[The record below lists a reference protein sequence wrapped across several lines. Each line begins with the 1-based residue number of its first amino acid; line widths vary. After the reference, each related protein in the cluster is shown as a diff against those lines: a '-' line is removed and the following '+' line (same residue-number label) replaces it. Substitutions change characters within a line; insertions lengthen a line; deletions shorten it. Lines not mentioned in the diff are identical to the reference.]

1 MAGRRSVECQHAAGA
16 AAAAG
21 RWAAAKTVCALA
33 LVVAALL
40 AMAGCATRITHRPS
54 ADQDTGRLGKALT
67 FQRKSLTP
75 TDGGRLARVED
86 LLPGDILLSA
96 DPGIASAGIRLLTTS
111 PVSHAALYVG
121 DGEVAEALGGGVRL
135 RTMAKV
141 MEDESVVAV
150 FRHPALDDELASR
163 VSAFAREQVG
173 KPYDFV
179 GVMMHAPFALQ
190 RRVCELPG
198 MPTVLREA
206 CLSMLA
212 TFQLIHGG
220 DDRFFCSQF
229 VLEAYRMAGLPLT
242 RARPHWV
249 SPEDIM
255 HMRAGD
261 VSSLPVE
268 QPLVYV
274 GHLKFTTLA
283 LDLPGLKLP
292 LPGLPRTPG
301 TASQ

>member
-1 MAGRRSVECQHAAGA
+1 MAAVSIVGA
-16 AAAAG
+16 
-21 RWAAAKTVCALA
+21 RALA
-33 LVVAALL
+33 LVALL
-40 AMAGCATRITHRPS
+40 ALAGCATRIAEQHP
-54 ADQDTGRLGKALT
+54 ADAEARGAGKALT

-75 TDGGRLARVED
+75 TDGGRLVGVED
-86 LLPGDILLSA
+86 LSPGDILLSA
-96 DPGIASAGIRLLTTS
+96 DAGIASAGIRLLTTS
-111 PVSHAALYVG
+111 PVSHAAVYVG
-121 DGEVAEALGGGVRL
+121 AAEVAEALGGGVRL

-141 MEDESVVAV
+141 MEEESVVAV
-150 FRHPALDDELASR
+150 FRHPALDDERAYRL
-163 VSAFAREQVG
+163 SAFAREQVG
-173 KPYDFV
+173 KPYDYV

-198 MPTVLREA
+198 MPTLLREA

-249 SPEDIM
+249 SPEDIL

-268 QPLVYV
+268 QPLMYV
-274 GHLKFTTLA
+274 GHLKFTSLA
-283 LDLPGLKLP
+283 LDLPAVRVP
-292 LPGLPRTPG
+292 LPRLPTTPG

>member
-1 MAGRRSVECQHAAGA
+1 MAAMNICCTR
-16 AAAAG
+16 
-21 RWAAAKTVCALA
+21 TLA
-33 LVVAALL
+33 VAALL
-40 AMAGCATRITHRPS
+40 VLAGCATQIVDRRP
-54 ADQDTGRLGKALT
+54 AEFEGATTGKTLN

-96 DPGIASAGIRLLTTS
+96 DAGVASAGIRLLTVS

-135 RTMAKV
+135 RSMARV
-141 MEDESVVAV
+141 MEEETVVAV
-150 FRHPALDDELASR
+150 FRHPALDDLRADR
-163 VSAFAREQVG
+163 LSAFAREQVG
-173 KPYDFV
+173 KPYDYV

-206 CLSMLA
+206 CLSTLA

-229 VLEAYRMAGLPLT
+229 LLEAYRMAGLPLT

-268 QPLVYV
+268 QPLIYV
-274 GHLKFTTLA
+274 GHLKFTRLA
-283 LDLPGLKLP
+283 LGLPGVSVP
-292 LPGLPRTPG
+292 LPSVVPRVQAG
-301 TASQ
+301 SGSR

>member
-1 MAGRRSVECQHAAGA
+1 MAAVSIVGA
-16 AAAAG
+16 
-21 RWAAAKTVCALA
+21 RMLA
-33 LVVAALL
+33 LVALL
-40 AMAGCATRITHRPS
+40 AFAGCATRIAGQDP
-54 ADQDTGRLGKALT
+54 ADPEARGAGKALT

-75 TDGGRLARVED
+75 TDGGRLVGVED
-86 LLPGDILLSA
+86 LAPGDILLSA
-96 DPGIASAGIRLLTTS
+96 DAGITSAGIRLLTTS
-111 PVSHAALYVG
+111 PVSHAAVYVG
-121 DGEVAEALGGGVRL
+121 AGEVAEALGGGVRL
-135 RTMAKV
+135 RTMARV
-141 MEDESVVAV
+141 MEEESVVAV
-150 FRHPALDDELASR
+150 FRHPALDDERANRL
-163 VSAFAREQVG
+163 SAFAREQVG
-173 KPYDFV
+173 KPYDYV

-198 MPTVLREA
+198 MPSLLREA

-249 SPEDIM
+249 SPEDIL

-268 QPLVYV
+268 QPLLYV
-274 GHLKFTTLA
+274 GHLKFTSLA
-283 LDLPGLKLP
+283 LDLPTVKVP
-292 LPGLPRTPG
+292 LPRLPTAPG

>member
-1 MAGRRSVECQHAAGA
+1 ACRMA
-16 AAAAG
+16 
-21 RWAAAKTVCALA
+21 ALA
-33 LVVAALL
+33 VAALL
-40 AMAGCATRITHRPS
+40 VLAACATRI
-54 ADQDTGRLGKALT
+54 ADRAADGPAGASGKAIA

-75 TDGGRLARVED
+75 TDGGRLVRPED
-86 LLPGDILLSA
+86 LQAGDILLSA
-96 DPGIASAGIRLLTTS
+96 DPGIASAGIRLFTIS
-111 PVSHAALYVG
+111 PVSHAAIYVG
-121 DGEVAEALGGGVRL
+121 DGEVAEALRGGVRL
-135 RTMAKV
+135 RGIDRV
-141 MEDESVVAV
+141 LEEESVVAA
-150 FRHPALDDELASR
+150 FRHPALDEDRARQMSR
-163 VSAFAREQVG
+163 FAREQVG

-198 MPTVLREA
+198 VPTLMREA
-206 CLSMLA
+206 CLSTLA

-229 VLEAYRMAGLPLT
+229 VLESYRVVGLPIT

-268 QPLVYV
+268 QPLMYV
-274 GHLKFTTLA
+274 GHLKFTGLA
-283 LDLPGLKLP
+283 MP
-292 LPGLPRTPG
+292 LPGLSIPLPLPSSGEAQPG
-301 TASQ
+301 PLKTAGAIAGR

>member
-1 MAGRRSVECQHAAGA
+1 MAALRIVGA
-16 AAAAG
+16 
-21 RWAAAKTVCALA
+21 RTLA
-33 LVVAALL
+33 LVALL
-40 AMAGCATRITHRPS
+40 ALAGCATRIAGQDPS
-54 ADQDTGRLGKALT
+54 DPEARGAGKALT

-75 TDGGRLARVED
+75 TDGGRLVGVED
-86 LLPGDILLSA
+86 LSPGDILLSA
-96 DPGIASAGIRLLTTS
+96 DAGIASAGIRLLTTS
-111 PVSHAALYVG
+111 PVSHAAIYVG
-121 DGEVAEALGGGVRL
+121 AGEVAEALGGGVRL
-135 RTMAKV
+135 RSMAKV
-141 MEDESVVAV
+141 MDEETVVAV
-150 FRHPALDDELASR
+150 FRHPALDDERAARL
-163 VSAFAREQVG
+163 SAYAREQVG
-173 KPYDFV
+173 KQYDYV

-249 SPEDIM
+249 SPEDIL

-261 VSSLPVE
+261 VPSLPVE
-268 QPLVYV
+268 QPLMYV
-274 GHLKFTTLA
+274 GHLKFTSLA
-283 LDLPGLKLP
+283 LDLPTVKVP
-292 LPGLPRTPG
+292 LPRPPATPG
-301 TASQ
+301 TANQ

>member
-1 MAGRRSVECQHAAGA
+1 M
-16 AAAAG
+16 
-21 RWAAAKTVCALA
+21 
-33 LVVAALL
+33 
-40 AMAGCATRITHRPS
+40 
-54 ADQDTGRLGKALT
+54 
-67 FQRKSLTP
+67 
-75 TDGGRLARVED
+75 ARVLE
-86 LLPGDILLSA
+86 
-96 DPGIASAGIRLLTTS
+96 
-111 PVSHAALYVG
+111 
-121 DGEVAEALGGGVRL
+121 E
-135 RTMAKV
+135 
-141 MEDESVVAV
+141 ESVVAV
-150 FRHPALDDELASR
+150 FRHPALDDERALTLR
-163 VSAFAREQVG
+163 RFAREQIG

-198 MPTVLREA
+198 VPTLLRET
-206 CLSMLA
+206 CLSTFA
-212 TFQLIHGG
+212 TLQLIHGG

-229 VLEAYRMAGLPLT
+229 VLEAYRAVGFPIT

-292 LPGLPRTPG
+292 LPRLPTAPG

>member
-1 MAGRRSVECQHAAGA
+1 MAAVSITGA
-16 AAAAG
+16 
-21 RWAAAKTVCALA
+21 RA
-33 LVVAALL
+33 LVLAALL
-40 AMAGCATRITHRPS
+40 AIAGCATQIADRHPS
-54 ADQDTGRLGKALT
+54 DPEASLPGKALT

-96 DPGIASAGIRLLTTS
+96 DAGIASAGIRLLTTS
-111 PVSHAALYVG
+111 PVSHAAVYVG

-135 RTMAKV
+135 RSMAKV
-141 MEDESVVAV
+141 MAEETVVAV
-150 FRHPALDDELASR
+150 FRHPALDDERAARL
-163 VSAFAREQVG
+163 VAFAREQVG
-173 KPYDFV
+173 KPYDYV

-198 MPTVLREA
+198 VPTVLREA

-229 VLEAYRMAGLPLT
+229 VLETYRAAGLPLT
-242 RARPHWV
+242 RARPHWI

-261 VSSLPVE
+261 VSSLRVE
-268 QPLVYV
+268 QPLMYV
-274 GHLKFTTLA
+274 GHLKFTSLA
-283 LDLPGLKLP
+283 LDLPALKVP
-292 LPGLPRTPG
+292 LPRLQTTPG
-301 TASQ
+301 MPTQ

>member
-1 MAGRRSVECQHAAGA
+1 VRLQLRSSTAVRGPGDLPGGCGLAA
-16 AAAAG
+16 
-21 RWAAAKTVCALA
+21 LII
-33 LVVAALL
+33 AALL
-40 AMAGCATRITHRPS
+40 LAGCATQI
-54 ADQDTGRLGKALT
+54 QDKDVVGPDGASVKALT

-75 TDGGRLARVED
+75 TDGGRLVRPEE
-86 LLPGDILLSA
+86 LLAGDILLSA

-111 PVSHAALYVG
+111 PVSHAAIYVG
-121 DGEVAEALGGGVRL
+121 NGEVAEALRGGVRL
-135 RTMAKV
+135 RSIDRVLT
-141 MEDESVVAV
+141 EETVVAA
-150 FRHPALDDELASR
+150 FRHPVLDEERAQRMSQ
-163 VSAFAREQVG
+163 FAREQVG

-179 GVMMHAPFALQ
+179 GVVMHAPFALQ

-198 MPTVLREA
+198 VPTLLREA
-206 CLSMLA
+206 CLSTLA

-229 VLEAYRMAGLPLT
+229 VLESYRAVGLPIT

-268 QPLVYV
+268 QPLIYV
-274 GHLKFTTLA
+274 GHLKFTALA
-283 LDLPGLKLP
+283 MP
-292 LPGLPRTPG
+292 LPGLWIPLPLPPSGEAHAPG
-301 TASQ
+301 R

>member
-1 MAGRRSVECQHAAGA
+1 MAVVTIVGVR
-16 AAAAG
+16 
-21 RWAAAKTVCALA
+21 ALA
-33 LVVAALL
+33 LAALL
-40 AMAGCATRITHRPS
+40 AIAGCATQIAERPAS
-54 ADQDTGRLGKALT
+54 DREAGRPGTALA

-96 DPGIASAGIRLLTTS
+96 DAGIASAGIRLLTTS
-111 PVSHAALYVG
+111 PVSHAAVYAG

-141 MEDESVVAV
+141 MNEETVVAV
-150 FRHPALDDELASR
+150 FRHPALDDERATRL
-163 VSAFAREQVG
+163 VAFAREQVG
-173 KPYDFV
+173 KQYDYV

-190 RRVCELPG
+190 RRACELPG

-261 VSSLPVE
+261 VSSLRVE
-268 QPLVYV
+268 QPLTYV
-274 GHLKFTTLA
+274 GHLKFTSLA
-283 LDLPGLKLP
+283 LDLPAVKMP
-292 LPGLPRTPG
+292 LPRLPTSPG
-301 TASQ
+301 AASQ

>member
-1 MAGRRSVECQHAAGA
+1 MHLQVRSSTAVRRTGDLLAGRRLARLA
-16 AAAAG
+16 AAA
-21 RWAAAKTVCALA
+21 
-33 LVVAALL
+33 LL
-40 AMAGCATRITHRPS
+40 LAGCATQIKDREAVVPFD
-54 ADQDTGRLGKALT
+54 AGGKAIA

-75 TDGGRLARVED
+75 TDGGRLVQPEE
-86 LLPGDILLSA
+86 LLAGDILLSA
-96 DPGIASAGIRLLTTS
+96 DPGLASAGIRLLTTS
-111 PVSHAALYVG
+111 PVSHAAIYVG
-121 DGEVAEALGGGVRL
+121 NGEVAEALRGGVRL
-135 RTMAKV
+135 RSIDRILQ
-141 MEDESVVAV
+141 EESVVVA
-150 FRHPALDDELASR
+150 FRHPVLDEE
-163 VSAFAREQVG
+163 SAQRMSQFAREQVG

-179 GVMMHAPFALQ
+179 GVVMHAPFALQ

-198 MPTVLREA
+198 VPTVLREA
-206 CLSMLA
+206 CLSTLA

-229 VLEAYRMAGLPLT
+229 VLESYRTVGLPIT

-268 QPLVYV
+268 QPLIYV

-283 LDLPGLKLP
+283 MPLPGFSIPLP
-292 LPGLPRTPG
+292 LPPSGEARTPG
-301 TASQ
+301 R

>member
-1 MAGRRSVECQHAAGA
+1 MAVVR
-16 AAAAG
+16 
-21 RWAAAKTVCALA
+21 ALA
-33 LVVAALL
+33 LCLHALVLVALL
-40 AMAGCATRITHRPS
+40 AGTGCATRITDRPA
-54 ADQDTGRLGKALT
+54 ADAAVGSGKAIT
-67 FQRKSLTP
+67 FQRKSLAP
-75 TDGGRLARVED
+75 TDGGRLISPEE
-86 LLPGDILLSA
+86 LQPGDILLSA
-96 DPGIASAGIRLLTTS
+96 DKGVASAGIRLFTVS
-111 PVSHAALYVG
+111 PVSHAAIYVG
-121 DGEVAEALGGGVRL
+121 DGEIAEALGGGVGL
-135 RTMAKV
+135 RTTARV
-141 MEDESVVAV
+141 LEEESVVAV
-150 FRHPALDDELASR
+150 FRHPALDEERAVTLR
-163 VSAFAREQVG
+163 RFARDQVG

-198 MPTVLREA
+198 VPTVLREA
-206 CLSMLA
+206 CLSTLA

-229 VLEAYRMAGLPLT
+229 VLESYRVAGLPLT

-268 QPLVYV
+268 QPLLYV

-292 LPGLPRTPG
+292 LPVLPRTPG